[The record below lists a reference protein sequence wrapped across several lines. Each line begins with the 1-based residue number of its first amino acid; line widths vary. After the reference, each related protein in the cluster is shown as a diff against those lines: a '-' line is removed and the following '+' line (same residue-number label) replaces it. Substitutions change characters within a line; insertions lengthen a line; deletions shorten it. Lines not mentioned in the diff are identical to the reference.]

1 MKRKLFFIW
10 AALLSFMCASPL
22 LADDIQDLRNAGWTQ
37 VTSLED
43 AGDNY
48 YVLVDAA
55 SGNYCVGRGLAAD
68 HRPMSHTLG
77 NPFADNNQVWMLE
90 GSGSTF
96 KLKSMKD
103 GYYLNAGSAGWNNSM
118 NQTDGTD
125 LNFTLSDGKY
135 SINCSTG
142 YLGPWNNDNKVALTD
157 AAENIAVNKQASQA
171 PGYYIFA
178 MSRTEYNSRV
188 YDASKLEEQGWKK
201 ASNIADVAGE
211 DYYVI
216 FLESK
221 GGSMTIAATES
232 ERPAYKTLNDPL
244 KSSYLLWTLVSDGT
258 NYALKNI
265 ASQTFF
271 NAQDW
276 DTGFGATANAYRKFI
291 SLGDNKYALQNSSNN
306 YYVGRWQNEE
316 SAPFEMENVA
326 ANKSEAHRGVYYVY
340 YMTKS
345 DYNAKRASAIATA
358 ADGASVSAP
367 AELTGFIYN
376 PSFSD
381 LNKYPWRES
390 GGRGNAQF
398 AANAAEYWNCN
409 NAIFSQTITN
419 LPNGK
424 YRIVAQAVN
433 PDNGSSAG
441 AKIFANDAETAVT
454 AQVASNNYG
463 VVSALLMKDPEL
475 GITTVETIVNN
486 KELTLGMKA
495 ATGWTIFDNFKLFYC
510 GEDLSDYQPTF
521 ETALSNAKASA
532 GKPMAETYKNE
543 LTRVLNLYDKDFS
556 SFSNVEDIIKAIN
569 DLQTATTNAQPS
581 IHSYEQGNAI
591 NALISAGKTDVT
603 AGVINASCATLD
615 DWTIDNTST
624 FHVNTWSGEGAS
636 DGTGMTTPFIEN
648 WVAKGSLLGNATIK
662 HTLIDNL
669 TAGYYQ
675 VEILARVYSEAGLN
689 GAPISGGTF
698 NVNEKS
704 IDLGSGNTFVYNNM
718 EGVYNT
724 YKAVVQVAANGSL
737 DINFGINSANFNWLA
752 FKNLKVTYLGT
763 NVSAGTITTNVKE
776 GEYVQSGQVVRITMD
791 NTTAVY
797 TLKAGSK
804 VTLNGTSYNLTAID
818 GGAEFTLPATL
829 QTSKTYTISIPA
841 GILTS
846 NIGNSTAY
854 SLTVNTPAVFDGTY
868 FVKTS
873 DGRYL
878 SRGNNYNTRAIV
890 DNYGVAAKIATN
902 AENVSTFTFAD
913 SNLKLFD
920 ANDGNIYTDK
930 TNYPNWTIVATDGG
944 CNIINANNRA
954 TNGNPIAIEA
964 NTDATYK
971 YDRLVTK
978 DGLTA
983 AVFTFETPA
992 DHIAKMASAKN
1003 AQAAAVA
1010 AEWGH
1015 SELTTKAAIDAY
1027 LASEVAASTLVA
1039 QPIDITGAKGE
1050 IYQNVGDINETKE
1063 GLPNGL
1069 YKVTVNAFSRIT
1081 YNPAALDDE
1090 TRGIYMPNASLYAN
1104 GQEIQLY
1111 SPYEQ
1116 TSTSATAWS
1125 DATPADVVLAGNY
1138 IPNNTTS
1145 AEKAF
1150 EAGNYKNEIY
1160 VYVTDGKLKFG
1171 IYKAGK
1177 VGNGDWLYYNN
1188 FTVTGYFSAADAA
1201 RAELGNAIKDVALPT
1216 ANISEAAPF
1225 KFNKTEVDK
1234 AKAIIE
1240 EAKALISNVSATIE
1254 QVEAMKTKVEGI
1266 KAVSVN
1272 EGGYFSLYNVILKYE
1287 GYEHNNKLVS
1297 AYENGDPSKG
1307 GYSMGYY
1314 ARGTQPIQNLRLMP
1328 NGDGTYAI
1336 AFNDGTVFVC
1346 TGVVYGGDTR
1356 QLRATTDGSK
1366 ALAVKIQPSMTE
1378 EGIVTLFNTE
1388 ANMYIGAQNES
1399 FYTVNSHNYFTIAL
1413 VGDINLDEKV
1423 DADDVTAM
1431 AQVINEEYEGTHGE
1445 GDINND
1451 GKASISD
1458 VATLVDIIQPKT
1470 ATKVVAKVYAEQLA
1484 SENATPDYA
1493 VVSATSMT
1501 DNSDV
1506 KSTITAADY
1515 FTTLNVKTTLAN
1527 VASISVYSVDK
1538 KAIAGDMIAINANGK
1553 VRAIYAQGEEN
1564 TYTHAR
1570 YAQSDVVTVTGNNAG
1585 TYTAY
1590 LFPVEL
1596 TNGVI
1601 VTVRTTD
1608 GSFYSQTF
1616 TGINAGK
1623 ANELTFT
1630 ETTATNNWMAT
1641 IPGNTYFSKIS
1652 TPGAHDACTKGNTYV
1667 AECQDLTLQELLDAG
1682 VRQFDLRPGYL
1693 NNTTIT
1699 AENLY
1704 IWHGVT
1710 KTSTKYVD
1718 AIKMLADFVQAHP
1731 TEAISVIMVKENN
1744 SVPTYTDRSNEMWSV
1759 VNDCH
1764 TTYKDYMKVLD
1775 HSYYTLDDFRGKIC
1789 YINRTRTD
1797 VNNTTQ
1803 ISNWPDDNTVS
1814 DFSCKIGN
1822 TCSANVQDKYGSNGT
1837 TKQTAVKDMI
1847 NQSKEDTD
1855 RSHFYYNYLSS
1866 SNSPSK
1872 YAGSTNPAIA
1882 TFLDTVSGP
1891 TGYLLCDYIGCETNS
1906 GKTLLNAIIN
1916 QNYKY
1921 VYNGRSRK

>member
-1 MKRKLFFIW
+1 MKRKLFFLW
-10 AALLSFMCASPL
+10 AALLFAVCAQSRE
-22 LADDIQDLRNAGWTQ
+22 D
-37 VTSLED
+37 VTST
-43 AGDNY
+43 
-48 YVLVDAA
+48 YVNDAA
-55 SGNYCVGRGLAAD
+55 ITSEANWGGGQSSG
-68 HRPMSHTLG
+68 G
-77 NPFADNNQVWMLE
+77 NHSRNGNGYWESWHNTFSLTQTTGALPAGYYELSIQAVNEVLSSTGASLNAT
-90 GSGSTF
+90 SGSTTTTAYIKHSSNGNF
-96 KLKSMKD
+96 EKI
-103 GYYLNAGSAGWNNSM
+103 AGWLKGSPDLHRISTTIKVEEGQTLTMNFKQTNNAQWIVYGQFRLEKLTDEEGEAAMKLQTVIGNDTKWDITNASGDYASCKERFSKTSFTAGDIM
-118 NQTDGTD
+118 YQTFSNLPEGKYEVSVRAAANLAAWEGQTGSGDGIAQLFSNDVTTDIPVIDQKSCTPAQYKLVGNVGTDGV
-125 LNFTLSDGKY
+125 L
-135 SINCSTG
+135 
-142 YLGPWNNDNKVALTD
+142 KVG
-157 AAENIAVNKQASQA
+157 I
-171 PGYYIFA
+171 
-178 MSRTEYNSRV
+178 
-188 YDASKLEEQGWKK
+188 
-201 ASNIADVAGE
+201 
-211 DYYVI
+211 
-216 FLESK
+216 
-221 GGSMTIAATES
+221 
-232 ERPAYKTLNDPL
+232 
-244 KSSYLLWTLVSDGT
+244 
-258 NYALKNI
+258 KNI
-265 ASQTFF
+265 K
-271 NAQDW
+271 
-276 DTGFGATANAYRKFI
+276 TGGCW
-291 SLGDNKYALQNSSNN
+291 
-306 YYVGRWQNEE
+306 YVFQ
-316 SAPFEMENVA
+316 
-326 ANKSEAHRGVYYVY
+326 
-340 YMTKS
+340 
-345 DYNAKRASAIATA
+345 
-358 ADGASVSAP
+358 
-367 AELTGFIYN
+367 
-376 PSFSD
+376 
-381 LNKYPWRES
+381 
-390 GGRGNAQF
+390 
-398 AANAAEYWNCN
+398 
-409 NAIFSQTITN
+409 
-419 LPNGK
+419 
-424 YRIVAQAVN
+424 
-433 PDNGSSAG
+433 
-441 AKIFANDAETAVT
+441 
-454 AQVASNNYG
+454 
-463 VVSALLMKDPEL
+463 
-475 GITTVETIVNN
+475 VETIHMLAANGLAKSWESALASAQETAAKPMN
-486 KELTLGMKA
+486 AASLATLNSAISTYGDDTGYTDAQYTEAIEALKA
-495 ATGWTIFDNFKLFYC
+495 AI
-510 GEDLSDYQPTF
+510 S
-521 ETALSNAKASA
+521 
-532 GKPMAETYKNE
+532 
-543 LTRVLNLYDKDFS
+543 
-556 SFSNVEDIIKAIN
+556 
-569 DLQTATTNAQPS
+569 NAQPS

-591 NALISAGKTDVT
+591 NALISAGETDVT

-624 FHVNTWSGEGAS
+624 FHVNTWSTEGAS
-636 DGTGMTTPFIEN
+636 DGSGMPTPFIEN

-704 IDLGSGNTFVYNNM
+704 IDLGSGNTFVYNSKD
-718 EGVYNT
+718 GVYNT

-752 FKNLKVTYLGT
+752 FKNLNVTYLGT
-763 NVSAGTITTNVKE
+763 TVSAGTITTNVKE

-920 ANDGNIYTDK
+920 DNGGNIYTDN

-1171 IYKAGK
+1171 IYKASK

-1216 ANISEAAPF
+1216 ANISESAPF

-1240 EAKALISNVSATIE
+1240 EAKALISNASATIE

-1388 ANMYIGAQNES
+1388 ANMYIGAHKAR

-1484 SENATPDYA
+1484 SENTTPDYA

-1527 VASISVYSVDK
+1527 VASVSVYSVDK

-1553 VRAIYAQGEEN
+1553 VRATYAQGEEN

-1652 TPGAHDACTKGNTYV
+1652 TPGAHDACTKGNTL
-1667 AECQDLTLQELLDAG
+1667 ASAKCQDLTLQELLDAG
-1682 VRQFDLRPGYL
+1682 VRQFDLRPGYY

-1704 IWHGVT
+1704 IWHGIT

-1744 SVPTYTDRSNEMWSV
+1744 SVPTYTDRSSEMWSV

-1789 YINRTRTD
+1789 YINRTGTD
-1797 VNNTTQ
+1797 VNNTTK

-1814 DFSCKIGN
+1814 DFSCKIGG

-1872 YAGSTNPAIA
+1872 YASSTNPAIA

-1906 GKTLLNAIIN
+1906 GKILLNAIIN

>member
-10 AALLSFMCASPL
+10 AALLFAVCAQSRE
-22 LADDIQDLRNAGWTQ
+22 D
-37 VTSLED
+37 VTST
-43 AGDNY
+43 
-48 YVLVDAA
+48 YVNDAA
-55 SGNYCVGRGLAAD
+55 ITSEANWGGGQSSG
-68 HRPMSHTLG
+68 G
-77 NPFADNNQVWMLE
+77 NHSRNGNGYWESWHNTFSLTQTTVALPAGYYELSIQAVNDVLSSTGASLNAT
-90 GSGSTF
+90 SGSTTTTAYIKHSSKGNF
-96 KLKSMKD
+96 
-103 GYYLNAGSAGWNNSM
+103 GEIAGWLKGSPDLHRISTTIKVEEGQTLTMNFKQTNNAQWIVYGQFRLEKLTDEEGEAAMKLQAVIGNDTKWDITNASGDYASCKERYSKTSFTAGDIM
-118 NQTDGTD
+118 YQTFSNLPEGKYEVSVRAAANLAAWDGQTGSGDGIAQLFINDVTTDIPVIDQKSCTPAQYKLVGNVGTDGV
-125 LNFTLSDGKY
+125 L
-135 SINCSTG
+135 
-142 YLGPWNNDNKVALTD
+142 KVG
-157 AAENIAVNKQASQA
+157 I
-171 PGYYIFA
+171 
-178 MSRTEYNSRV
+178 
-188 YDASKLEEQGWKK
+188 
-201 ASNIADVAGE
+201 
-211 DYYVI
+211 
-216 FLESK
+216 
-221 GGSMTIAATES
+221 
-232 ERPAYKTLNDPL
+232 
-244 KSSYLLWTLVSDGT
+244 
-258 NYALKNI
+258 KNI
-265 ASQTFF
+265 K
-271 NAQDW
+271 
-276 DTGFGATANAYRKFI
+276 TGGCW
-291 SLGDNKYALQNSSNN
+291 
-306 YYVGRWQNEE
+306 YVFQ
-316 SAPFEMENVA
+316 
-326 ANKSEAHRGVYYVY
+326 
-340 YMTKS
+340 
-345 DYNAKRASAIATA
+345 
-358 ADGASVSAP
+358 
-367 AELTGFIYN
+367 
-376 PSFSD
+376 
-381 LNKYPWRES
+381 
-390 GGRGNAQF
+390 
-398 AANAAEYWNCN
+398 
-409 NAIFSQTITN
+409 
-419 LPNGK
+419 
-424 YRIVAQAVN
+424 
-433 PDNGSSAG
+433 
-441 AKIFANDAETAVT
+441 
-454 AQVASNNYG
+454 
-463 VVSALLMKDPEL
+463 
-475 GITTVETIVNN
+475 VETIHMLAANGLAKSWESALASAQETAAKPMN
-486 KELTLGMKA
+486 AASLATLNSAISTYGDDTGYTDAQYTEAIEALKA
-495 ATGWTIFDNFKLFYC
+495 AI
-510 GEDLSDYQPTF
+510 S
-521 ETALSNAKASA
+521 
-532 GKPMAETYKNE
+532 
-543 LTRVLNLYDKDFS
+543 
-556 SFSNVEDIIKAIN
+556 
-569 DLQTATTNAQPS
+569 NAQPS
-581 IHSYEQGNAI
+581 IHAYEQGNAI
-591 NALISAGKTDVT
+591 NALIAGGTNDVT
-603 AGVINASCATLD
+603 SAITNASCATLD

-624 FHVNTWSGEGAS
+624 FHVNTWSTEGAS
-636 DGTGMTTPFIEN
+636 DGSGMTTPFIEN

-763 NVSAGTITTNVKE
+763 NVSAGTQTLSIE
-776 GEYVQSGQVVRITMD
+776 DGDFVQSGHTIKLTFI
-791 NTTAVY
+791 NSTATY

-804 VTLNGTSYNLTAID
+804 AIVNGTACNLTAID
-818 GGAEFTLPATL
+818 GGAEFTLPEGL
-829 QTSKTYTISIPA
+829 QADQTVTISIPA
-841 GILTS
+841 GVLTS
-846 NIGNSTAY
+846 ELGSSSAASFTLKTPVLLDGLYFLQSEDGKYVSRGGAHNTEAMLDAYGIAMNIATDNKGISTFKLADNDKFLFALGDIKKLYTDYKNQDAGCRQFTITKNADTYNIFNAY
-854 SLTVNTPAVFDGTY
+854 S
-868 FVKTS
+868 
-873 DGRYL
+873 
-878 SRGNNYNTRAIV
+878 
-890 DNYGVAAKIATN
+890 
-902 AENVSTFTFAD
+902 
-913 SNLKLFD
+913 NL
-920 ANDGNIYTDK
+920 Y
-930 TNYPNWTIVATDGG
+930 VATDDERGAATVSADAKG
-944 CNIINANNRA
+944 WKFVTPSAHAAAMASLKNQNVKTAAAAAGLTANNNDELA
-954 TNGNPIAIEA
+954 AAIEA
-964 NTDATYK
+964 AGLVKTTIDVALEETNEFYQAAGSRKGTISITTPGLYCFSMPAYTRMKDYNGSYNLHLKEAHSPVTYIYFAGAQTQVCSVFEASRSAGGDGLVQPAGATAFYPNS
-971 YDRLVTK
+971 TGAGTAMFK
-978 DGLTA
+978 DGL
-983 AVFTFETPA
+983 
-992 DHIAKMASAKN
+992 
-1003 AQAAAVA
+1003 
-1010 AEWGH
+1010 
-1015 SELTTKAAIDAY
+1015 Y
-1027 LASEVAASTLVA
+1027 
-1039 QPIDITGAKGE
+1039 
-1050 IYQNVGDINETKE
+1050 
-1063 GLPNGL
+1063 
-1069 YKVTVNAFSRIT
+1069 
-1081 YNPAALDDE
+1081 
-1090 TRGIYMPNASLYAN
+1090 
-1104 GQEIQLY
+1104 
-1111 SPYEQ
+1111 
-1116 TSTSATAWS
+1116 
-1125 DATPADVVLAGNY
+1125 
-1138 IPNNTTS
+1138 NNTVWVYIS
-1145 AEKAF
+1145 
-1150 EAGNYKNEIY
+1150 EAGNYE
-1160 VYVTDGKLKFG
+1160 FG
-1171 IYKAGK
+1171 ITNPSVATSK
-1177 VGNGDWLYYNN
+1177 DWTWFGTPSLMMYCSP
-1188 FTVTGYFSAADAA
+1188 VDAA
-1201 RAELGNAIKDVALPT
+1201 KAKLVNAISNAPALP
-1216 ANISEAAPF
+1216 AHNISESAPF

-1423 DADDVTAM
+1423 DVDDVTAM

-1484 SENATPDYA
+1484 SENTTPDYA

-1527 VASISVYSVDK
+1527 VASVSVYSVDK

-1553 VRAIYAQGEEN
+1553 VRATYAQGEEN

-1652 TPGAHDACTKGNTYV
+1652 TPGAHDACTKGNASG

-1682 VRQFDLRPGYL
+1682 VRQFDLRPGYY

-1744 SVPTYTDRSNEMWSV
+1744 NLGTDRSSEMWSV

-1789 YINRTRTD
+1789 YINRTGTD
-1797 VNNTTQ
+1797 VNNTTK

-1822 TCSANVQDKYGSNGT
+1822 TCSANVQDKYKSNGN

-1866 SNSPSK
+1866 SNLPST

-1891 TGYLLCDYIGCETNS
+1891 TGYLLCDYIGCEKNS